1 MTYPHPD
8 PATAAPRAR
17 RRALALPDPR
27 PLLLSALLALA
38 LVASLALPGR
48 AASREEVRDFLKV
61 TGFDAAIDSISL
73 SADRG
78 PAMLGLD
85 DPGFVTVWNVM
96 AKRVFDRATMQDMAA
111 AMLEE
116 TLDEAAIRSAHDF
129 YGSDLG
135 QRLVEVENASHLDED
150 EGRADLASALLAHLI
165 EERDVARL
173 SALDRLVSAL
183 DDTSDGVMAMAEVQS
198 RFMIAARNAGV
209 IELRVGDDALRD
221 LIAEQFR
228 QMQADSG
235 SQDGVANAAWT
246 YRDFTTEEIDRYAE
260 ALEDP
265 GMQRVYELMNAVQYE
280 VMADRFETAASLLVG
295 AQPSQEL

>member
-38 LVASLALPGR
+38 LVAGLALPGR

-96 AKRVFDRATMQDMAA
+96 AKRVFDRAEMQDMAA